1 MPVVSHIKIKRGMS
15 LSEIANRME
24 AVKVLGLGRFG
35 KAVKILAEMFQ
46 DKDYMNFISL
56 AGPLVPGG
64 LRTVIRD
71 LVYEGHIDGIVTTG
85 SNITHDLLEALGH
98 RHVVGSESA
107 DDTKLR
113 KHGLSRI
120 YDLLVT
126 QKSIE
131 ALEKTTY
138 RILDTIP
145 ESKRRDIASYELLW
159 EFGKHLHDENSI
171 VRTAQ
176 RRGTPIFCPGIYDSM
191 LGLDLWTYSRL
202 HPLLVNPLKDFSKL
216 VDMTYERKKVGVL
229 ILGGG
234 MPKHQVLIANTYRGG
249 VDAAIQI
256 TLDRADGGGF
266 SGAPLEEAISWG
278 KIKTPTKLVTVV
290 GDAILLFPILT
301 VAALERVSNRK
312 SRRR

>member
-1 MPVVSHIKIKRGMS
+1 MPLVSHIKVKRRMP
-15 LSEIANRME
+15 LSKIADQME
-24 AVKVLGLGRFG
+24 AVKVLGAGRFG
-35 KAVKILAEMFQ
+35 KAASILAEMFQ
-46 DKDYMNFISL
+46 DKNYMNFISL

-71 LVYEGHIDGIVTTG
+71 LVNEGHIHGIVTTG
-85 SNITHDLLEALGH
+85 SNVTHDMLEALGH

-107 DDTKLR
+107 DDSKLR
-113 KHGLSRI
+113 KRGLSRI
-120 YDLLVT
+120 YDLYVT

-131 ALEKTTY
+131 TLEKKTY
-138 RILDTIP
+138 QMLDSIP
-145 ESKRRDIASYELLW
+145 ESQRRDISSYELLW
-159 EFGKHLHDENSI
+159 EFGRRIHDDTSV

-176 RRGTPIFCPGIYDSM
+176 LRGTPIFCPGIYDSM
-191 LGLDLWTYSRL
+191 LGLNLWTYSRL
-202 HPLLVNPLKDFSKL
+202 HPLVVNPLKDFSKL

-278 KIKTPTKLVTVV
+278 KIRTPTKLVTVL
-290 GDAILLFPILT
+290 GDATVILPFLT
-301 VAALERVSNRK
+301 VAALERIK
-312 SRRR
+312 

>member
-1 MPVVSHIKIKRGMS
+1 MPLSKI
-15 LSEIANRME
+15 ADQME
-24 AVKVLGLGRFG
+24 SVKVLGSGRFG
-35 KAVKILAEMFQ
+35 KAARILTEMFQ

-56 AGPLVPGG
+56 AGPLIPGG
-64 LRTVIRD
+64 LRSVITD
-71 LVYEGHIDGIVTTG
+71 LVADGHIDGVVTTG

-107 DDTKLR
+107 DDSKLR
-113 KHGLSRI
+113 RRGFSRI
-120 YDLLVT
+120 YDILVT

-131 ALEKTTY
+131 ALEKTAY
-138 RILDTIP
+138 QILDRIS
-145 ESKRRDIASYELLW
+145 ERQRRDIASYELLW
-159 EFGKHLHDENSI
+159 EFGKHLHDRNSL

-176 RRGTPIFCPGIYDSM
+176 QCGVPIFCPGIYDSM

-202 HPLLVNPLKDFSKL
+202 HPLVVNPLKDFTKL
-216 VDMTYERKKVGVL
+216 VDMTYERKRVGVV

-278 KIKTPTKLVTVV
+278 KVKTPKNLVTVV
-290 GDAILLFPILT
+290 GDATLLFPLLT
-301 VAALERVSNRK
+301 VAALERVTNRNGRKNRK
-312 SRRR
+312 KNR

>member
-1 MPVVSHIKIKRGMS
+1 MPLVSHIKVKRRMP
-15 LSEIANRME
+15 LSKIADQME
-24 AVKVLGLGRFG
+24 AVKVLGAGRFG
-35 KAVKILAEMFQ
+35 KAVRILAEMFQ
-46 DKDYMNFISL
+46 DKNYMNFISL

-71 LVYEGHIDGIVTTG
+71 LVNEGHIDGVVTTG
-85 SNITHDLLEALGH
+85 SNVTHDMLEALGH

-107 DDTKLR
+107 DDSKLR
-113 KHGLSRI
+113 KRGLSRI
-120 YDLLVT
+120 YDLYVT

-131 ALEKTTY
+131 TLEKKTY
-138 RILDTIP
+138 QMLDSIP
-145 ESKRRDIASYELLW
+145 ESQRRDISSYELLW
-159 EFGKHLHDENSI
+159 EFGRRIHDDTSV

-176 RRGTPIFCPGIYDSM
+176 LRGTPIFCPGIYDSM
-191 LGLDLWTYSRL
+191 LGLNLWTYSRL
-202 HPLLVNPLKDFSKL
+202 HPLVVNPLKDFSKL

-278 KIKTPTKLVTVV
+278 KIRTPTKLVTVL
-290 GDAILLFPILT
+290 GDATVILPFLT
-301 VAALERVSNRK
+301 VAALERMK
-312 SRRR
+312 